1 VKLDP
6 YLMCVHSFRISLK
19 ARDLWGSSRAR
30 IGFVIPRP
38 NSQLTLFKHVPEFSA
53 DRIRMRCLACQGN
66 SNLYDSLAGKEGL
79 QIRRRDKPNCFAVR
93 AWVNLQMHHRFL

>member
-1 VKLDP
+1 
-6 YLMCVHSFRISLK
+6 
-19 ARDLWGSSRAR
+19 
-30 IGFVIPRP
+30 
-38 NSQLTLFKHVPEFSA
+38 
-53 DRIRMRCLACQGN
+53 MRCLACQGN